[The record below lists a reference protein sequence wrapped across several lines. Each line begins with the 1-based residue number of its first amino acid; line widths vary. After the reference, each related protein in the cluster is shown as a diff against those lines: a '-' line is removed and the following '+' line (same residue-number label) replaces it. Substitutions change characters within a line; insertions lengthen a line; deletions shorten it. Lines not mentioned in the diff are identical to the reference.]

1 MVFSPEGTAEISEW
15 TMISYLGRVN
25 YDFKNKYFF
34 TASVRADGSSRFG
47 SDNKWGVF
55 PSAAFAWRVSDE
67 SFFQNVAP
75 RMQLKLRT
83 SYGET
88 GNNNIGNY
96 DAYATINY
104 EKYTLGGGAVGGYAP
119 GRLANPGLTWETQKS
134 FNFGLDLGFFNERLT
149 FSVDYFQ
156 SKNYDLLLNVNVPDV
171 TGFSSALQ
179 NIGEVKNDGWELQLS
194 SVNIDKAF
202 KWTTDFNISA
212 YDNEVLKLGPQ
223 GDPIISGGNITRSA
237 SR

>member
-1 MVFSPEGTAEISEW
+1 M
-15 TMISYLGRVN
+15 
-25 YDFKNKYFF
+25 
-34 TASVRADGSSRFG
+34 
-47 SDNKWGVF
+47 
-55 PSAAFAWRVSDE
+55 
-67 SFFQNVAP
+67 
-75 RMQLKLRT
+75 
-83 SYGET
+83 
-88 GNNNIGNY
+88 
-96 DAYATINY
+96 
-104 EKYTLGGGAVGGYAP
+104 
-119 GRLANPGLTWETQKS
+119 
-134 FNFGLDLGFFNERLT
+134 T

-223 GDPIISGGNITRSA
+223 GDPIISGGNITMIGQPIGMFYGWLSDGIFMNQAELDAGPIFNPGARDA
-237 SR
+237 SRVGDVRFIDVSGPEGVPDGDH